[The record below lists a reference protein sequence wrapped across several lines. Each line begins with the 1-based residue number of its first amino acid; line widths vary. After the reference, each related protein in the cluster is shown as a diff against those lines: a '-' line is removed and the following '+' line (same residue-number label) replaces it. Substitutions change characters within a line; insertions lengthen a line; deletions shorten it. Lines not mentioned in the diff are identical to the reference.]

1 MGFFK
6 DFKRDFAQ
14 AVNELMPDKDE
25 LGAEYDD
32 EDMVNTFDEND
43 QMDVAPEDL
52 LENLDE
58 IRIDKQEENTM
69 PDLSENLEHFSNA
82 ETAEETGAGEERSVF
97 DTVPEAEVITDDL
110 ELDPEPFSE
119 EELNPKPDM
128 EYLQAETVTEK
139 TEEPDTETETGD
151 DELKALDAL
160 DEENMLE
167 HTDEALQIE
176 PDTEEKEDELS
187 SFLTADLGKAVE
199 DTLAKQAEEE
209 LEAENNQIQEDMT
222 VETTTAM
229 PEEKTDVNALI
240 EADTTYITKSTVI
253 NGDLQTDGCI
263 DLIGTVNGAVSCDGK
278 LIVGG
283 TVTGDVQVGELY
295 ANAARIEG
303 DVHVVDAA
311 KIGVGTV
318 VVGNV
323 FAGSAVIAGAVKG
336 DIDVQGPVIVDSTA
350 VIMGNIKSKSV
361 QINNGAV
368 IEGMC
373 SQCYS
378 EIDVKSFFE

>member
-58 IRIDKQEENTM
+58 IRIDKQEEDTM
-69 PDLSENLEHFSNA
+69 PEVSENLEHFSNA
-82 ETAEETGAGEERSVF
+82 ETAEETGAGEETSVF

-139 TEEPDTETETGD
+139 TEEPDAETETGD

-176 PDTEEKEDELS
+176 PDTEEKADELS

-209 LEAENNQIQEDMT
+209 LEAENDQIQEDMT

-240 EADTTYITKSTVI
+240 EADTTYITKATVI

-283 TVTGDVQVGELY
+283 AVTGDVQVGELY

>member
-32 EDMVNTFDEND
+32 EDMVNTFDEGD
-43 QMDVAPEDL
+43 QMDVAPEDMF
-52 LENLDE
+52 ENLDE
-58 IRIDKQEENTM
+58 IQIDKPETQIQFPEEQAE
-69 PDLSENLEHFSNA
+69 DNLEPFSKEEA
-82 ETAEETGAGEERSVF
+82 EKAADKEKAPF
-97 DTVPEAEVITDDL
+97 HDVPEAEVIADDS
-110 ELDPEPFSE
+110 EPAGAPFSE
-119 EELNPKPDM
+119 DELKPVPET
-128 EYLQAETVTEK
+128 EYLQAESEAVPTDK
-139 TEEPDTETETGD
+139 AGEPDDGEQ

-160 DEENMLE
+160 DDENMLE
-167 HTDEALQIE
+167 HTEEALLTE
-176 PDTEEKEDELS
+176 PEREESKELQNFMS
-187 SFLTADLGKAVE
+187 ADLDKAVE
-199 DTLAKQAEEE
+199 DTLARQAEEE
-209 LEAENNQIQEDMT
+209 QIESEAKQEDAIL
-222 VETTTAM
+222 ETTPVQT
-229 PEEKTDVNALI
+229 EEKNAVDSFM
-240 EADTTYITKSTVI
+240 EADTTYITKNTVI
-253 NGDLQTDGCI
+253 NGDLRTDGCI

-278 LIVGG
+278 LIIGG
-283 TVTGDVQVGELY
+283 FIKGDVQVGELY
-295 ANAARIEG
+295 ANAARVEG

-318 VVGNV
+318 IVGNV

>member
-58 IRIDKQEENTM
+58 IRIDKQEEDTM
-69 PDLSENLEHFSNA
+69 PEVSENLEHFSNA
-82 ETAEETGAGEERSVF
+82 ETAEETGTGEETSVF

-176 PDTEEKEDELS
+176 PDKEEKEDELS

>member
-32 EDMVNTFDEND
+32 EDMVNTFDEGD
-43 QMDVAPEDL
+43 QMDVAPEDMF
-52 LENLDE
+52 ENLDE
-58 IRIDKQEENTM
+58 IQIDKPETQIQFPEEQAE
-69 PDLSENLEHFSNA
+69 DNLEPFSKEEA
-82 ETAEETGAGEERSVF
+82 EKAADKEKTPF
-97 DTVPEAEVITDDL
+97 HDVPEAEVIADDS
-110 ELDPEPFSE
+110 EPAGAPFSE
-119 EELNPKPDM
+119 DELKPVPET
-128 EYLQAETVTEK
+128 EYLQAEPEAVPTDK
-139 TEEPDTETETGD
+139 AGEPDDGEQ

-160 DEENMLE
+160 DDGNMLE
-167 HTDEALQIE
+167 HTEEALLTE
-176 PDTEEKEDELS
+176 PEREESKELQNFMS
-187 SFLTADLGKAVE
+187 ADLDKAVE
-199 DTLAKQAEEE
+199 DTLARQAEEE
-209 LEAENNQIQEDMT
+209 QIESEAKQEDAIL
-222 VETTTAM
+222 ETTPVQT
-229 PEEKTDVNALI
+229 EEKNAVDSFM
-240 EADTTYITKSTVI
+240 EADTTYITKNTVI
-253 NGDLQTDGCI
+253 NGDLRTDGCI

-278 LIVGG
+278 LIIGG
-283 TVTGDVQVGELY
+283 FIKGDVQVGELY
-295 ANAARIEG
+295 ANAARVEG

-318 VVGNV
+318 IVGNV

>member
-32 EDMVNTFDEND
+32 EDMVNTFDEGD
-43 QMDVAPEDL
+43 QMDVAPEDMF
-52 LENLDE
+52 ENLDE
-58 IRIDKQEENTM
+58 IQIDKPETQIQFPEEQAE
-69 PDLSENLEHFSNA
+69 DNLEPFSK
-82 ETAEETGAGEERSVF
+82 EEVEKAADKEKAPF
-97 DTVPEAEVITDDL
+97 HDVPEAEVIADDS
-110 ELDPEPFSE
+110 EPAGAPFSE
-119 EELNPKPDM
+119 DELKPVPET
-128 EYLQAETVTEK
+128 EYLQAEPEAVPTDK
-139 TEEPDTETETGD
+139 AGEPDDGEQ

-160 DEENMLE
+160 DDGNMLE
-167 HTDEALQIE
+167 HTEEALLTE
-176 PDTEEKEDELS
+176 PEREESKELQNFMS
-187 SFLTADLGKAVE
+187 ADLDKAVE
-199 DTLAKQAEEE
+199 DTLARQAEEE
-209 LEAENNQIQEDMT
+209 QIESEAKQEDAIL
-222 VETTTAM
+222 ETTPVQT
-229 PEEKTDVNALI
+229 EEKNAVDSFM
-240 EADTTYITKSTVI
+240 EADTTYITKNTVI
-253 NGDLQTDGCI
+253 NGDLRTDGCI

-278 LIVGG
+278 LIIGG
-283 TVTGDVQVGELY
+283 FIKGDVQVGELY
-295 ANAARIEG
+295 ANAARVEG

-318 VVGNV
+318 IVGNV

-336 DIDVQGPVIVDSTA
+336 DIDVQGSVIVDSTA

>member
-32 EDMVNTFDEND
+32 EDMVNTFDEGD
-43 QMDVAPEDL
+43 QMDVAPEDMF
-52 LENLDE
+52 ENLDE
-58 IRIDKQEENTM
+58 IQIDKPETQIQFPEEQAE
-69 PDLSENLEHFSNA
+69 DNLEPFSKEEA
-82 ETAEETGAGEERSVF
+82 EKAADKEKAPF
-97 DTVPEAEVITDDL
+97 HDVPEAEVIADDS
-110 ELDPEPFSE
+110 EPAGAPFSE
-119 EELNPKPDM
+119 DELKPVPET
-128 EYLQAETVTEK
+128 EYLQAEPEAVPTDK
-139 TEEPDTETETGD
+139 AGEPDDGEQ

-160 DEENMLE
+160 DDENMLE
-167 HTDEALQIE
+167 HTEEALLTE
-176 PDTEEKEDELS
+176 PEREESKELQNFMS
-187 SFLTADLGKAVE
+187 ADLDKAVE
-199 DTLAKQAEEE
+199 DTLARQAEEE
-209 LEAENNQIQEDMT
+209 QIEREAKQEDAIL
-222 VETTTAM
+222 ETTPVQT
-229 PEEKTDVNALI
+229 EEKNAVDSFM
-240 EADTTYITKSTVI
+240 EADTTYITKNTVI
-253 NGDLQTDGCI
+253 NGDLRTDGCI

-278 LIVGG
+278 LIIGG
-283 TVTGDVQVGELY
+283 FIKGDVQVGELY
-295 ANAARIEG
+295 ANAARVEG

-318 VVGNV
+318 IVGNV

>member
-32 EDMVNTFDEND
+32 EDMVNTFDEGD
-43 QMDVAPEDL
+43 QMDVAPEDMF
-52 LENLDE
+52 ENLDE
-58 IRIDKQEENTM
+58 IQIDKPETQIQFPEEQVE
-69 PDLSENLEHFSNA
+69 DNLEPFSKEEA
-82 ETAEETGAGEERSVF
+82 EKAADAEKAPF
-97 DTVPEAEVITDDL
+97 HDVPEAEVIADDS
-110 ELDPEPFSE
+110 EPAGAPFSE
-119 EELNPKPDM
+119 DELKPVPET
-128 EYLQAETVTEK
+128 EYLQAEPEAVPTEK
-139 TEEPDTETETGD
+139 AGEPDDGEQ
-151 DELKALDAL
+151 DELKALEAL
-160 DEENMLE
+160 DDGNMLE
-167 HTDEALQIE
+167 HTEEALLTE
-176 PDTEEKEDELS
+176 PEREESKELQNFMS
-187 SFLTADLGKAVE
+187 ADLDKAVE
-199 DTLAKQAEEE
+199 DTLARQAEEE
-209 LEAENNQIQEDMT
+209 QTESEAKQEDAIL
-222 VETTTAM
+222 ETTPEQT
-229 PEEKTDVNALI
+229 EEKNAVDSFM
-240 EADTTYITKSTVI
+240 EADTTYITKNTVI
-253 NGDLQTDGCI
+253 NGDLRTDGCI

-278 LIVGG
+278 LIIGG
-283 TVTGDVQVGELY
+283 FIKGDVQVGELY
-295 ANAARIEG
+295 ANAARVEG

-318 VVGNV
+318 IVGNV

>member
-1 MGFFK
+1 
-6 DFKRDFAQ
+6 
-14 AVNELMPDKDE
+14 
-25 LGAEYDD
+25 
-32 EDMVNTFDEND
+32 MVNTFDEND

-58 IRIDKQEENTM
+58 IRIDKQEEDTM
-69 PDLSENLEHFSNA
+69 PEVSENLEHFSNA
-82 ETAEETGAGEERSVF
+82 ETAEETGAGEETSVF

-119 EELNPKPDM
+119 AELNPKPDM

-176 PDTEEKEDELS
+176 PDKEEKEDELS

-229 PEEKTDVNALI
+229 PEEKTDVNALL

>member
-32 EDMVNTFDEND
+32 EDMVNTFDEGD
-43 QMDVAPEDL
+43 QMDVAPEDMF
-52 LENLDE
+52 ENLDE
-58 IRIDKQEENTM
+58 IQIDKPETQIQFPEEQAE
-69 PDLSENLEHFSNA
+69 DNLEPFSKEEA
-82 ETAEETGAGEERSVF
+82 EKAADKEKAPF
-97 DTVPEAEVITDDL
+97 HDVPEAEVIADDS
-110 ELDPEPFSE
+110 EPAGAPFSE
-119 EELNPKPDM
+119 DELKPVPET
-128 EYLQAETVTEK
+128 EYLQAEPEAVPTEK
-139 TEEPDTETETGD
+139 AGEPDDGEQ

-160 DEENMLE
+160 DDENMLE
-167 HTDEALQIE
+167 HTEEALLTE
-176 PDTEEKEDELS
+176 PEREESKELQNFMS
-187 SFLTADLGKAVE
+187 ADLDKAVE
-199 DTLAKQAEEE
+199 DTLARQAEEE
-209 LEAENNQIQEDMT
+209 QIESEAKQEDAIL
-222 VETTTAM
+222 ETTLVQT
-229 PEEKTDVNALI
+229 EEKNAVDSFM
-240 EADTTYITKSTVI
+240 EADTTYITKNTVI
-253 NGDLQTDGCI
+253 NGDLRTDGCI

-278 LIVGG
+278 LIIGG
-283 TVTGDVQVGELY
+283 FIKGDVQVGELY
-295 ANAARIEG
+295 ANAARVEG

-318 VVGNV
+318 IVGNV

>member
-32 EDMVNTFDEND
+32 EDMVNTFDEGD
-43 QMDVAPEDL
+43 QMDVAPEDMF
-52 LENLDE
+52 ENLDE
-58 IRIDKQEENTM
+58 IQIDKPETQIQFPEEQAE
-69 PDLSENLEHFSNA
+69 DNLEPFSK
-82 ETAEETGAGEERSVF
+82 EEVEKTADKEKAPF
-97 DTVPEAEVITDDL
+97 HDVPEAEVIADDS
-110 ELDPEPFSE
+110 EPAGAPFSE
-119 EELNPKPDM
+119 DELKPVPET
-128 EYLQAETVTEK
+128 EYLQAEPEAVPTDK
-139 TEEPDTETETGD
+139 AGEPDDGEQ

-160 DEENMLE
+160 DDENMLE
-167 HTDEALQIE
+167 HTEEALLTE
-176 PDTEEKEDELS
+176 PEREESKELQNFMS
-187 SFLTADLGKAVE
+187 ADLDKAVE
-199 DTLAKQAEEE
+199 DTLARQAEEE
-209 LEAENNQIQEDMT
+209 QIESEAKQEDAIL
-222 VETTTAM
+222 ETTPVQT
-229 PEEKTDVNALI
+229 EEKNAVDSFM
-240 EADTTYITKSTVI
+240 EADTTYITKNTVI
-253 NGDLQTDGCI
+253 NGDLRTDGCI

-278 LIVGG
+278 LIIGG
-283 TVTGDVQVGELY
+283 FIKGDVQVGELY
-295 ANAARIEG
+295 ANAARVEG

-318 VVGNV
+318 IVGNV

>member
-32 EDMVNTFDEND
+32 EDMVNTFDEGD
-43 QMDVAPEDL
+43 QMDVAPEDMF
-52 LENLDE
+52 ENLDE
-58 IRIDKQEENTM
+58 IQIDKPETQIQFPEEQAE
-69 PDLSENLEHFSNA
+69 DNLEPFSK
-82 ETAEETGAGEERSVF
+82 EEVEKAADKEKAPF
-97 DTVPEAEVITDDL
+97 HDVPEAEVIADDS
-110 ELDPEPFSE
+110 EPAGAPFSE
-119 EELNPKPDM
+119 DELKPVPET
-128 EYLQAETVTEK
+128 EYLQAEPEAVPTEK
-139 TEEPDTETETGD
+139 AGEPDDGEQ
-151 DELKALDAL
+151 DELKALEAL
-160 DEENMLE
+160 DDGNMLE
-167 HTDEALQIE
+167 HTEEALLTE
-176 PDTEEKEDELS
+176 PEREESKELQNFMS
-187 SFLTADLGKAVE
+187 ADLDKAVE
-199 DTLAKQAEEE
+199 DTLARQAEEE
-209 LEAENNQIQEDMT
+209 QTESEAKQEDAIL
-222 VETTTAM
+222 ETTPVQT
-229 PEEKTDVNALI
+229 EEKNAVDSFM
-240 EADTTYITKSTVI
+240 EADTTYITKNTVI
-253 NGDLQTDGCI
+253 NGDLRTDGCI

-278 LIVGG
+278 LIIGG
-283 TVTGDVQVGELY
+283 FIKGDVQVGELY
-295 ANAARIEG
+295 ANAARVEG

-318 VVGNV
+318 IVGNV

>member
-32 EDMVNTFDEND
+32 EDMVNTFDEGD
-43 QMDVAPEDL
+43 QMDVAPEDMF
-52 LENLDE
+52 ENLDE
-58 IRIDKQEENTM
+58 IQIDKPETQIQFPEEQAE
-69 PDLSENLEHFSNA
+69 DNLEPFSKEEVEKAADA
-82 ETAEETGAGEERSVF
+82 EKAPF
-97 DTVPEAEVITDDL
+97 HDVPEAEVIADDS
-110 ELDPEPFSE
+110 EPAGAPFSE
-119 EELNPKPDM
+119 DELKPVPET
-128 EYLQAETVTEK
+128 EYLQAEPEAVPTEK
-139 TEEPDTETETGD
+139 AGEPDDGEQ
-151 DELKALDAL
+151 DELKALEAL
-160 DEENMLE
+160 DDGNMLE
-167 HTDEALQIE
+167 HTEEALLTE
-176 PDTEEKEDELS
+176 PEREESKELQNFMS
-187 SFLTADLGKAVE
+187 ADLDKAVE
-199 DTLAKQAEEE
+199 DTLARQAEEE
-209 LEAENNQIQEDMT
+209 QIENEAKQEDAIL
-222 VETTTAM
+222 ETTPEQT
-229 PEEKTDVNALI
+229 EEKNAVDSFM
-240 EADTTYITKSTVI
+240 EADTTYITKNTVI
-253 NGDLQTDGCI
+253 NGDLRTDGCI

-278 LIVGG
+278 LIIGG
-283 TVTGDVQVGELY
+283 FIKGDVQVGELY
-295 ANAARIEG
+295 ANAARVEG

-318 VVGNV
+318 IVGNV

>member
-32 EDMVNTFDEND
+32 EDMVNTFDEGD
-43 QMDVAPEDL
+43 QMDVAPEDMF
-52 LENLDE
+52 ENLDE
-58 IRIDKQEENTM
+58 IQIDKPETQIQFPEEQAE
-69 PDLSENLEHFSNA
+69 DNLEPFSKEEA
-82 ETAEETGAGEERSVF
+82 EKAADEEKAPF
-97 DTVPEAEVITDDL
+97 HDVPEAEVIADDS
-110 ELDPEPFSE
+110 EPAGAPFSE
-119 EELNPKPDM
+119 DELKPVPET
-128 EYLQAETVTEK
+128 EYLQAEPEAVPTEK
-139 TEEPDTETETGD
+139 AGEPDDGEQ

-160 DEENMLE
+160 DDGNMLE
-167 HTDEALQIE
+167 HTEEALLTE
-176 PDTEEKEDELS
+176 PEREESKELQNFMS
-187 SFLTADLGKAVE
+187 ADLDKAVE
-199 DTLAKQAEEE
+199 DTLARQAEEE
-209 LEAENNQIQEDMT
+209 QIESEAKQEDAIL
-222 VETTTAM
+222 ETTPEQT
-229 PEEKTDVNALI
+229 EEKNAVDSFM
-240 EADTTYITKSTVI
+240 EADTTYITKNTVI
-253 NGDLQTDGCI
+253 NGDLRTDGCI

-278 LIVGG
+278 LIIGG
-283 TVTGDVQVGELY
+283 FIKGDVQVGELY
-295 ANAARIEG
+295 ANAARVEG

-318 VVGNV
+318 IVGNV

-336 DIDVQGPVIVDSTA
+336 DIDVQGSVIVDSTA

>member
-32 EDMVNTFDEND
+32 EDMVNTFDEGD
-43 QMDVAPEDL
+43 QMDVAPEDMF
-52 LENLDE
+52 ENLDE
-58 IRIDKQEENTM
+58 IQIDKPETQIQFPEEQAE
-69 PDLSENLEHFSNA
+69 DNLDPFSKEEA
-82 ETAEETGAGEERSVF
+82 EKEADKEKAPF
-97 DTVPEAEVITDDL
+97 DNVPEAEVIADDL
-110 ELDPEPFSE
+110 EPAGVPFSE
-119 EELNPKPDM
+119 DELKPVPET
-128 EYLQAETVTEK
+128 EYLQAEPEAVPAEK
-139 TEEPDTETETGD
+139 AGEPDDGEQ
-151 DELKALDAL
+151 DELKALEAL
-160 DEENMLE
+160 DDGNMLE
-167 HTDEALQIE
+167 HTEEALLTE
-176 PDTEEKEDELS
+176 PEREESQELQNFMS
-187 SFLTADLGKAVE
+187 ADLDKAVE
-199 DTLAKQAEEE
+199 DTLARQAEEE
-209 LEAENNQIQEDMT
+209 QIEREAKQEDAIL
-222 VETTTAM
+222 ETTPVQTD
-229 PEEKTDVNALI
+229 EKNAVDSFM
-240 EADTTYITKSTVI
+240 EADTTYITKNTVI
-253 NGDLQTDGCI
+253 NGDLRTDGCI

-278 LIVGG
+278 LIIGG
-283 TVTGDVQVGELY
+283 FIKGDVQVGELY
-295 ANAARIEG
+295 ANAARVEG

-318 VVGNV
+318 IVGNV

>member
-58 IRIDKQEENTM
+58 IRIDKQEEDTM
-69 PDLSENLEHFSNA
+69 PEVSENLEHFSNA
-82 ETAEETGAGEERSVF
+82 ETAEETGTGEETSVF

-110 ELDPEPFSE
+110 EMDPEPFSE

>member
-32 EDMVNTFDEND
+32 EDMVNTFDEGD
-43 QMDVAPEDL
+43 QMDVAPEDMF
-52 LENLDE
+52 ENLDE
-58 IRIDKQEENTM
+58 IQIDKPETQIQFPEEQAE
-69 PDLSENLEHFSNA
+69 DNLEPFSK
-82 ETAEETGAGEERSVF
+82 EEVEKAADKEKAPF
-97 DTVPEAEVITDDL
+97 HDVPEAEVIADDS
-110 ELDPEPFSE
+110 EPAGAPFSE
-119 EELNPKPDM
+119 DELKPVPET
-128 EYLQAETVTEK
+128 EYLQAEPEAVPTEK
-139 TEEPDTETETGD
+139 AGEPDDGEQ

-160 DEENMLE
+160 DDGNMLE
-167 HTDEALQIE
+167 HTEEALLTE
-176 PDTEEKEDELS
+176 PEREESKELQNFMS
-187 SFLTADLGKAVE
+187 ADLDKAVE
-199 DTLAKQAEEE
+199 DTLARQAEEE
-209 LEAENNQIQEDMT
+209 QIESEAKQEDAIL
-222 VETTTAM
+222 ETTPEQT
-229 PEEKTDVNALI
+229 EEKNAVDSFM
-240 EADTTYITKSTVI
+240 EADTTYITKNTVI
-253 NGDLQTDGCI
+253 NGDLRTDGCI

-278 LIVGG
+278 LIIGG
-283 TVTGDVQVGELY
+283 FIKGDVQVGELY
-295 ANAARIEG
+295 ANAARVEG

-318 VVGNV
+318 IVGNV

>member
-32 EDMVNTFDEND
+32 EDMVNTFDEGD
-43 QMDVAPEDL
+43 QMDVAPEDMF
-52 LENLDE
+52 ENLDE
-58 IRIDKQEENTM
+58 IQIDKPETQIQFPEEQAE
-69 PDLSENLEHFSNA
+69 DNLEPFSKEEA
-82 ETAEETGAGEERSVF
+82 EKAADAEKTPF
-97 DTVPEAEVITDDL
+97 HDVPEAEVIEDDS
-110 ELDPEPFSE
+110 EPAGAPFSE
-119 EELNPKPDM
+119 DELKPVPET
-128 EYLQAETVTEK
+128 EYLQAEPEAVPTEK
-139 TEEPDTETETGD
+139 AGEPDDGEQ
-151 DELKALDAL
+151 DELKALEAL
-160 DEENMLE
+160 DDGNMLE
-167 HTDEALQIE
+167 HTEEALLTE
-176 PDTEEKEDELS
+176 PEREESKELQNFMS
-187 SFLTADLGKAVE
+187 ADLDKAVE
-199 DTLAKQAEEE
+199 DTLARQAEEE
-209 LEAENNQIQEDMT
+209 QTESEAKQEDAIL
-222 VETTTAM
+222 ETTPVQT
-229 PEEKTDVNALI
+229 EEKNAVDSFM
-240 EADTTYITKSTVI
+240 EADTTYITKNTVI
-253 NGDLQTDGCI
+253 NGDLRTDGCI

-278 LIVGG
+278 LIIGG
-283 TVTGDVQVGELY
+283 FIKGDVQVGELY
-295 ANAARIEG
+295 ANAARVEG

-318 VVGNV
+318 IVGNV

>member
-58 IRIDKQEENTM
+58 IRIDKQEEDTM
-69 PDLSENLEHFSNA
+69 PEVSENLEHFSNA
-82 ETAEETGAGEERSVF
+82 ETAEETGADEETSVF

>member
-32 EDMVNTFDEND
+32 EDMVNTFDEGD
-43 QMDVAPEDL
+43 QMDVAPEDMF
-52 LENLDE
+52 ENLDE
-58 IRIDKQEENTM
+58 IQIDKPETQIQFPEEQAE
-69 PDLSENLEHFSNA
+69 DNLEPFSKEEA
-82 ETAEETGAGEERSVF
+82 EKAADKEKAPF
-97 DTVPEAEVITDDL
+97 HDVPEAEVIADDS
-110 ELDPEPFSE
+110 EPAGAPFSE
-119 EELNPKPDM
+119 DELKPVPET
-128 EYLQAETVTEK
+128 EYLQAEPEAVPTEK
-139 TEEPDTETETGD
+139 AGEPDDGEQ

-160 DEENMLE
+160 DDENMLE
-167 HTDEALQIE
+167 HTEEALLTE
-176 PDTEEKEDELS
+176 PEREESKELQNFMS
-187 SFLTADLGKAVE
+187 ADLDKAVE
-199 DTLAKQAEEE
+199 DTLARQAEEE
-209 LEAENNQIQEDMT
+209 QIESEAKQEDAIL
-222 VETTTAM
+222 ETTPVQT
-229 PEEKTDVNALI
+229 EEKNAVDSFM
-240 EADTTYITKSTVI
+240 EADTTYITKNTVI
-253 NGDLQTDGCI
+253 NGDLRTDGCI

-278 LIVGG
+278 LIIGG
-283 TVTGDVQVGELY
+283 FIKGDVQVGELY
-295 ANAARIEG
+295 ANAARVEG

-318 VVGNV
+318 IVGNV

>member
-32 EDMVNTFDEND
+32 EDMVNTFDEGD
-43 QMDVAPEDL
+43 QMDVAPEDMF
-52 LENLDE
+52 ENLDE
-58 IRIDKQEENTM
+58 IQIDKPETQIQFPEEQAE
-69 PDLSENLEHFSNA
+69 DNLEPFSKEEA
-82 ETAEETGAGEERSVF
+82 EKEADKEEAPF
-97 DTVPEAEVITDDL
+97 HDVPEAEVIADDL
-110 ELDPEPFSE
+110 EPAGVPFSE
-119 EELNPKPDM
+119 DELKPVPET
-128 EYLQAETVTEK
+128 EYLQAEPAEK
-139 TEEPDTETETGD
+139 AGEPDDGEQ
-151 DELKALDAL
+151 DELKALEAL
-160 DEENMLE
+160 DDGNMLE
-167 HTDEALQIE
+167 HTEEALLTE
-176 PDTEEKEDELS
+176 PEREESQELQNFMS
-187 SFLTADLGKAVE
+187 ADLDKAVE
-199 DTLAKQAEEE
+199 DTLARQAEEE
-209 LEAENNQIQEDMT
+209 QIESEAKQEDAIL
-222 VETTTAM
+222 ETTPVQT
-229 PEEKTDVNALI
+229 EEKNAVDSFM
-240 EADTTYITKSTVI
+240 EADTTYITKNTVI
-253 NGDLQTDGCI
+253 NGDLRTDGCI

-278 LIVGG
+278 LIIGG
-283 TVTGDVQVGELY
+283 FIKGDVQVGELY
-295 ANAARIEG
+295 ANAARVEG

-318 VVGNV
+318 IVGNV

>member
-1 MGFFK
+1 MYIMKYLKPYKWQAISGFIFK
-6 DFKRDFAQ
+6 
-14 AVNELMPDKDE
+14 
-25 LGAEYDD
+25 
-32 EDMVNTFDEND
+32 
-43 QMDVAPEDL
+43 
-52 LENLDE
+52 
-58 IRIDKQEENTM
+58 
-69 PDLSENLEHFSNA
+69 
-82 ETAEETGAGEERSVF
+82 
-97 DTVPEAEVITDDL
+97 
-110 ELDPEPFSE
+110 
-119 EELNPKPDM
+119 
-128 EYLQAETVTEK
+128 
-139 TEEPDTETETGD
+139 
-151 DELKALDAL
+151 
-160 DEENMLE
+160 
-167 HTDEALQIE
+167 
-176 PDTEEKEDELS
+176 
-187 SFLTADLGKAVE
+187 
-199 DTLAKQAEEE
+199 
-209 LEAENNQIQEDMT
+209 
-222 VETTTAM
+222 
-229 PEEKTDVNALI
+229 LI
-240 EADTTYITKSTVI
+240 EAFLELCIPMAVALIIDNGVAVHNTTYITKTTVI

-283 TVTGDVQVGELY
+283 SITGDVQVGELY

-350 VIMGNIKSKSV
+350 VIMGNIKSRSV

>member
-32 EDMVNTFDEND
+32 EDMVNTFDEGD
-43 QMDVAPEDL
+43 QMDVAPEDMF
-52 LENLDE
+52 ENLDE
-58 IRIDKQEENTM
+58 IQIDKPETQIQFQEEQAE
-69 PDLSENLEHFSNA
+69 DNLEPFSKEEA
-82 ETAEETGAGEERSVF
+82 EKAADAEKAPF
-97 DTVPEAEVITDDL
+97 HDVPEAEVIADDS
-110 ELDPEPFSE
+110 EPAGAPFSE
-119 EELNPKPDM
+119 DELKPVPET
-128 EYLQAETVTEK
+128 EYLQAEPEAVPTEK
-139 TEEPDTETETGD
+139 AGEPDDGEQ
-151 DELKALDAL
+151 DELKALEAL
-160 DEENMLE
+160 DDGNMLE
-167 HTDEALQIE
+167 HTEEALLTE
-176 PDTEEKEDELS
+176 PEREESKELQNFMS
-187 SFLTADLGKAVE
+187 ADLDKAVE
-199 DTLAKQAEEE
+199 DTLARQAEEE
-209 LEAENNQIQEDMT
+209 QTESEAKQEDAIL
-222 VETTTAM
+222 ETTPVQT
-229 PEEKTDVNALI
+229 EEKNAVDSFM
-240 EADTTYITKSTVI
+240 EADTTYITKNTVI
-253 NGDLQTDGCI
+253 NGDLRTDGCI

-278 LIVGG
+278 LIIGG
-283 TVTGDVQVGELY
+283 FIKGDVQVGELY
-295 ANAARIEG
+295 ANAARVEG

-318 VVGNV
+318 IVGNV

>member
-32 EDMVNTFDEND
+32 EDMVNTFDEGD
-43 QMDVAPEDL
+43 QMDVAPEDMF
-52 LENLDE
+52 ENLDE
-58 IRIDKQEENTM
+58 IQIDKPETQIQFPEEQAE
-69 PDLSENLEHFSNA
+69 DNLEPFSK
-82 ETAEETGAGEERSVF
+82 EEVEKAADKEKAPF
-97 DTVPEAEVITDDL
+97 HDVPEAEVIADDS
-110 ELDPEPFSE
+110 EPAGAPFSE
-119 EELNPKPDM
+119 DELKPVPET
-128 EYLQAETVTEK
+128 EYLQAEPEAVPTEK
-139 TEEPDTETETGD
+139 AGEPDDGEQ
-151 DELKALDAL
+151 DELKALEAL
-160 DEENMLE
+160 DDGNMLE
-167 HTDEALQIE
+167 HTEEALLTE
-176 PDTEEKEDELS
+176 PEREESKELQNFMS
-187 SFLTADLGKAVE
+187 ADLDKAVE
-199 DTLAKQAEEE
+199 DTLARQAEEE
-209 LEAENNQIQEDMT
+209 QIESEAKQEDAIL
-222 VETTTAM
+222 ETTPVQT
-229 PEEKTDVNALI
+229 EEKNAVDSFM
-240 EADTTYITKSTVI
+240 EADTTYITKNTVI
-253 NGDLQTDGCI
+253 NGDLRTDGCI

-278 LIVGG
+278 LIIGG
-283 TVTGDVQVGELY
+283 FIKGDVQVGELY
-295 ANAARIEG
+295 ANAARVEG

-318 VVGNV
+318 IVGNV

>member
-32 EDMVNTFDEND
+32 EDMVNTFDEGD
-43 QMDVAPEDL
+43 QMDVAPEDMF
-52 LENLDE
+52 ENLDE
-58 IRIDKQEENTM
+58 IQIDKPETQIQFPEEQAE
-69 PDLSENLEHFSNA
+69 DNLDPFSKEEVEKAVDA
-82 ETAEETGAGEERSVF
+82 EKAPF
-97 DTVPEAEVITDDL
+97 HDVPEAEVIADDS
-110 ELDPEPFSE
+110 EPAGAPFSE
-119 EELNPKPDM
+119 DELKPVPET
-128 EYLQAETVTEK
+128 EYLQAEPEAVPTEK
-139 TEEPDTETETGD
+139 AGEPDDGEQ

-160 DEENMLE
+160 DDGNMLE
-167 HTDEALQIE
+167 HTEEALLTE
-176 PDTEEKEDELS
+176 PEREESKELQNFMS
-187 SFLTADLGKAVE
+187 ADLDKAVE
-199 DTLAKQAEEE
+199 DTLARQAEEE
-209 LEAENNQIQEDMT
+209 QIESEAKQEDAIL
-222 VETTTAM
+222 ETTPEQT
-229 PEEKTDVNALI
+229 EEKNAVDSFM
-240 EADTTYITKSTVI
+240 EADTTYITKNTVI
-253 NGDLQTDGCI
+253 NGDLRTDGCI

-278 LIVGG
+278 LIFGG
-283 TVTGDVQVGELY
+283 FIKGDVQVGELY
-295 ANAARIEG
+295 ANAARVEG

-318 VVGNV
+318 IVGNV

>member
-32 EDMVNTFDEND
+32 EDMVNTFDEGD
-43 QMDVAPEDL
+43 QMDVAPEDMF
-52 LENLDE
+52 ENLDE
-58 IRIDKQEENTM
+58 IQIDKPETQLQFPEEE
-69 PDLSENLEHFSNA
+69 PDDNLETFSKEED
-82 ETAEETGAGEERSVF
+82 ETADKEKSTLEN
-97 DTVPEAEVITDDL
+97 VPEAEVIADDL
-110 ELDPEPFSE
+110 ELAAEPFSE
-119 EELNPKPDM
+119 DELKPVPQT
-128 EYLQAETVTEK
+128 EYLQAEPEK
-139 TEEPDTETETGD
+139 GLSAESGETADTES

-160 DEENMLE
+160 DEEDMLE
-167 HTDEALQIE
+167 HTEEALLTE
-176 PDTEEKEDELS
+176 PEKEEESQELQN
-187 SFLTADLGKAVE
+187 FMAADLDKAVE
-199 DTLAKQAEEE
+199 DTLARQAEEE
-209 LEAENNQIQEDMT
+209 QTESEAKQEDAIM
-222 VETTTAM
+222 ETTSVQT
-229 PEEKTDVNALI
+229 EEKNAVDSFM
-240 EADTTYITKSTVI
+240 EADTTYITKNTVI
-253 NGDLQTDGCI
+253 NGDLRTDGCI

-283 TVTGDVQVGELY
+283 FIKGDVQVGELY
-295 ANAARIEG
+295 ANAARVEG

-318 VVGNV
+318 IVGNV

>member
-14 AVNELMPDKDE
+14 AFNELMPDKDE

-32 EDMVNTFDEND
+32 EDMVNTFDEGD
-43 QMDVAPEDL
+43 QMDVAPEDMF
-52 LENLDE
+52 ENLDE
-58 IRIDKQEENTM
+58 IQIDKPETQIQFPEEQVE
-69 PDLSENLEHFSNA
+69 DNLEPFSKEEA
-82 ETAEETGAGEERSVF
+82 EKAADAEKAPF
-97 DTVPEAEVITDDL
+97 HDVPEAEVIADDS
-110 ELDPEPFSE
+110 EPAGAPFSE
-119 EELNPKPDM
+119 DELKPVPET
-128 EYLQAETVTEK
+128 EYLQAEPEAVPTEK
-139 TEEPDTETETGD
+139 AGEPDDGEQ

-160 DEENMLE
+160 DDGNMLE
-167 HTDEALQIE
+167 HTEEALLTE
-176 PDTEEKEDELS
+176 PEREESKELQNFMS
-187 SFLTADLGKAVE
+187 ADLDKAVE
-199 DTLAKQAEEE
+199 DTLARQAEEE
-209 LEAENNQIQEDMT
+209 QTESEAKQEDAIL
-222 VETTTAM
+222 ETTPEQT
-229 PEEKTDVNALI
+229 EEKNAVDSFM
-240 EADTTYITKSTVI
+240 EADTTYITKNTVI
-253 NGDLQTDGCI
+253 NGDLRTDGCI

-278 LIVGG
+278 LIIGG
-283 TVTGDVQVGELY
+283 FIKGDVQVGELY
-295 ANAARIEG
+295 ANAARVEG

-318 VVGNV
+318 IVGNV

>member
-32 EDMVNTFDEND
+32 EDMVNTFDEGD
-43 QMDVAPEDL
+43 QMDVAPEDMF
-52 LENLDE
+52 ENLDE
-58 IRIDKQEENTM
+58 IQIDKPETQIQFPEEQAE
-69 PDLSENLEHFSNA
+69 DNLEPFSK
-82 ETAEETGAGEERSVF
+82 EEVEKAADKEKAPF
-97 DTVPEAEVITDDL
+97 HDVPEAEVIADDS
-110 ELDPEPFSE
+110 EPAGAPFSE
-119 EELNPKPDM
+119 DELKPVPET
-128 EYLQAETVTEK
+128 EYLQAEPEAVPTDK
-139 TEEPDTETETGD
+139 AGEPDDGEQ

-160 DEENMLE
+160 DDGNMLE
-167 HTDEALQIE
+167 HTEEALLTE
-176 PDTEEKEDELS
+176 PEREESKELQDFMS
-187 SFLTADLGKAVE
+187 ADLDKAVE
-199 DTLAKQAEEE
+199 DTLARQAEEE
-209 LEAENNQIQEDMT
+209 QIESEAKQEDAIL
-222 VETTTAM
+222 ETTPVQT
-229 PEEKTDVNALI
+229 EEKNAVDSFM

-253 NGDLQTDGCI
+253 NGDLRTDGCI

-278 LIVGG
+278 LIIGG
-283 TVTGDVQVGELY
+283 FIKGDVQVGELY
-295 ANAARIEG
+295 ANAARVEG

-318 VVGNV
+318 IVGNV

>member
-32 EDMVNTFDEND
+32 EDMVNTFDEGD
-43 QMDVAPEDL
+43 QMDVAPEDMF
-52 LENLDE
+52 ENLDE
-58 IRIDKQEENTM
+58 IQIDKPETQIQFPEEQAE
-69 PDLSENLEHFSNA
+69 DNLEPFSKEEA
-82 ETAEETGAGEERSVF
+82 EKAADKEKAPF
-97 DTVPEAEVITDDL
+97 HDVPEAEVIADDS
-110 ELDPEPFSE
+110 EPAGAPFSE
-119 EELNPKPDM
+119 DELKPVPET
-128 EYLQAETVTEK
+128 EYLQAEPEAVPTEK
-139 TEEPDTETETGD
+139 AGEPDDGEQ
-151 DELKALDAL
+151 DELKALEAL
-160 DEENMLE
+160 DDGNMLE
-167 HTDEALQIE
+167 HTEEALLTE
-176 PDTEEKEDELS
+176 PEREESKELQNFMS
-187 SFLTADLGKAVE
+187 ADLDKAVE
-199 DTLAKQAEEE
+199 DTLARQAEEE
-209 LEAENNQIQEDMT
+209 QTESEAKQEDAIL
-222 VETTTAM
+222 ETTPVQT
-229 PEEKTDVNALI
+229 EEKNAVDSFM
-240 EADTTYITKSTVI
+240 EADTTYITKNTVI
-253 NGDLQTDGCI
+253 NGDLRTDGCI

-278 LIVGG
+278 LIIGG
-283 TVTGDVQVGELY
+283 FIKGDVQVGELY
-295 ANAARIEG
+295 ANAARVEG

-318 VVGNV
+318 IVGNV

>member
-32 EDMVNTFDEND
+32 EDMVNTFDEGD
-43 QMDVAPEDL
+43 QMDVAPEDMF
-52 LENLDE
+52 ENLDE
-58 IRIDKQEENTM
+58 IQIDKPETQIQFPEEQAE
-69 PDLSENLEHFSNA
+69 DNLEPFSKEEA
-82 ETAEETGAGEERSVF
+82 EKAADKEKAPF
-97 DTVPEAEVITDDL
+97 HDVPEAEVIADDS
-110 ELDPEPFSE
+110 EPAGAPFSE
-119 EELNPKPDM
+119 DELKPVPET
-128 EYLQAETVTEK
+128 EYLQAEPEAVPTEK
-139 TEEPDTETETGD
+139 VGEPDDGEQ
-151 DELKALDAL
+151 DELKALEAL
-160 DEENMLE
+160 DDGNMLE
-167 HTDEALQIE
+167 HTEEALLTE
-176 PDTEEKEDELS
+176 PEREESKELQNFMS
-187 SFLTADLGKAVE
+187 ADLDKAVE

-209 LEAENNQIQEDMT
+209 QTESEAKQEDAIL
-222 VETTTAM
+222 ETTPVQT
-229 PEEKTDVNALI
+229 EEKNAVDSFM
-240 EADTTYITKSTVI
+240 EADTTYITKNTVI
-253 NGDLQTDGCI
+253 NGDLRTDGCI

-278 LIVGG
+278 LIIGG
-283 TVTGDVQVGELY
+283 FIKGDVQVGELY
-295 ANAARIEG
+295 ANAARVEG

-318 VVGNV
+318 IVGNV

>member
-32 EDMVNTFDEND
+32 EDMVNTFDEGD
-43 QMDVAPEDL
+43 QMDVAPEDMF
-52 LENLDE
+52 ENLDE
-58 IRIDKQEENTM
+58 IQIDKPETQIQFPEEQAE
-69 PDLSENLEHFSNA
+69 DNLEPFSKEEA
-82 ETAEETGAGEERSVF
+82 EKEADKEKAPF
-97 DTVPEAEVITDDL
+97 HDVPEAEVIADDS
-110 ELDPEPFSE
+110 EPAGAPFSE
-119 EELNPKPDM
+119 DELKPVPET
-128 EYLQAETVTEK
+128 EYLQAEPEAVPTEK
-139 TEEPDTETETGD
+139 AGEPDDGEQ
-151 DELKALDAL
+151 DELKALEAL
-160 DEENMLE
+160 DDGNMLE
-167 HTDEALQIE
+167 HTEEALLTE
-176 PDTEEKEDELS
+176 PEREESKELQNFMS
-187 SFLTADLGKAVE
+187 ADLDKAVE
-199 DTLAKQAEEE
+199 DTLARQAEEE
-209 LEAENNQIQEDMT
+209 QIENEAKQEDAIL
-222 VETTTAM
+222 ETTPEQT
-229 PEEKTDVNALI
+229 EEKNAVDSFM
-240 EADTTYITKSTVI
+240 EADTTYITKNTVI
-253 NGDLQTDGCI
+253 NGDLRTDGCI

-278 LIVGG
+278 LIIGG
-283 TVTGDVQVGELY
+283 FIKGDVQVGELY
-295 ANAARIEG
+295 ANAARVEG

-318 VVGNV
+318 IVGNV